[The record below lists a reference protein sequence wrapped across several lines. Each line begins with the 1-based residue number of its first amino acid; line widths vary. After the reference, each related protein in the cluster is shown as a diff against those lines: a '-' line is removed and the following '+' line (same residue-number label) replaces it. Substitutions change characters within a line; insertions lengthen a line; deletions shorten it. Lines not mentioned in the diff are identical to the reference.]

1 MTALLLV
8 VASAAQE
15 DLREIYRYGMRN
27 WGQRKAGEY
36 LKHFKEC
43 FWLLTTES
51 GIGIVRPELGD
62 GLRSFATK
70 QHVVFYRLTESQ
82 VQIVR
87 VLHGRQEAGRH
98 LQ

>member
-8 VASAAQE
+8 VAPAAQE
-15 DLREIYRYGMRN
+15 DLREMYRYGVRN

-36 LKHFKEC
+36 LEHFKDC
-43 FWLLTTES
+43 FWLLTTEPS
-51 GIGIVRPELGD
+51 IGIVRPELGD
-62 GLRSFATK
+62 GLRSFAAK